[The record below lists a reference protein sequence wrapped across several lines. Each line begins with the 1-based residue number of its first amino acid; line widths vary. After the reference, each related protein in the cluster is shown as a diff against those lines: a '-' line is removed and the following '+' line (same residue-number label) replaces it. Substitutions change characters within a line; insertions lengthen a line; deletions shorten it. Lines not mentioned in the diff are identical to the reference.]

1 MKPRVALLPGFG
13 EDTSCFRGIRPAL
26 SDYEIIDVDYRPVLA
41 KFNFLNLNVY
51 SFVKALVKH
60 YGIQPQDILLGHS
73 MGGYF
78 SSAIMNLYGNEVA
91 ALCSFSD
98 PHKIIRATE
107 NVPLS
112 YFTAISG
119 LLQSKPMRDY
129 FHNTCKGKAWEEEMM
144 RVVDNFKTFTPV
156 ELTKMMKM
164 SYGEKLKFKNK
175 IPLRIHAKNDRVVRP
190 PDEPY
195 EEVGGGHFSMILDSQ
210 NVLKK
215 LSVMM
220 ELKPMEV

>member
-26 SDYEIIDVDYRPVLA
+26 KNYDIIDIDYRPVLK

-51 SFVKALVKH
+51 SFVKELVKH
-60 YGIQPQDILLGHS
+60 YKIKPEDKLLGHS

-78 SSAIMNLYGNEVA
+78 SSAIMNLYGNDVA
-91 ALCSFSD
+91 SICSFSD

-112 YFTAISG
+112 YFIAFSG

-129 FHNTCKGKAWEEEMM
+129 FHKTCKGKPHEAEMM
-144 RVVDNFKTFTPV
+144 SVVDNFKTFTPV

-164 SYGEKLKFKNK
+164 SYAEKLKFKHK
-175 IPLRIHAKNDRVVRP
+175 LPLRIHSKTDRVVRP

-195 EEVGGGHFSMILDSQ
+195 VEVGGGHFSMVLCPEEVLNILSE
-210 NVLKK
+210 
-215 LSVMM
+215 MM
-220 ELKPMEV
+220 ELESIKI